1 MKNLFKKILKFSR
14 NKILGDFRSKKLSNI
29 IINKILKYNK
39 NKKNIKI
46 LDYGSGFQPR
56 VIFFIHEKL
65 RKKLN
70 LKIEIDCYDF
80 YTDKEIKSLTKK
92 YKKGINFLNIN
103 SLKNKNYDFC
113 LINDVLHHIDINRED
128 LIIKIL
134 KKLLNSSKIVL
145 IKDHFQKGFLSNSII
160 RLMDFLGN
168 YFNDVKIP
176 KKYYDNETFENLII
190 KIRARVIEK
199 IISINLYPSYLLFMS
214 NPDFHFIYLIK
225 RKSQLKNK

>member
-70 LKIEIDCYDF
+70 LKIETQF
-80 YTDKEIKSLTKK
+80 
-92 YKKGINFLNIN
+92 
-103 SLKNKNYDFC
+103 
-113 LINDVLHHIDINRED
+113 
-128 LIIKIL
+128 
-134 KKLLNSSKIVL
+134 
-145 IKDHFQKGFLSNSII
+145 II
-160 RLMDFLGN
+160 RSIPN
-168 YFNDVKIP
+168 YNPI
-176 KKYYDNETFENLII
+176 
-190 KIRARVIEK
+190 
-199 IISINLYPSYLLFMS
+199 LL
-214 NPDFHFIYLIK
+214 
-225 RKSQLKNK
+225 